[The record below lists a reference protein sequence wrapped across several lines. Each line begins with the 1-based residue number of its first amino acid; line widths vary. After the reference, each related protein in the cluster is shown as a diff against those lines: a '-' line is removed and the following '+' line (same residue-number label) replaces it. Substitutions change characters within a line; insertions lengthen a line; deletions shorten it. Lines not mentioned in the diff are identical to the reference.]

1 MFELQGFTGYADQ
14 NVAKFWAGMAKAV
27 ADVNDP
33 EEKQGGFASG
43 DSEITGFSHM
53 HDSGTGGA
61 PSLGNFPFFPQTG
74 CPGDLVNNCFFTKA
88 DRASRRLNDTV
99 QASPGYFAIS
109 LNTSIHTEMTVTN
122 HSALYRLTFPS
133 NETAAASKKTVLP
146 YSPLI
151 LFDLTDLPES
161 RINGSISVNETTA
174 RITGN
179 ATFNPSFGL
188 GTYDL
193 HFCADFTG
201 ASIRDT
207 GVFMNNRA
215 GSSPKSVRIVPN
227 GNTPLIPAGA
237 WAQFEAP
244 GNDQILLRVGVSFIS
259 VDRACRNAETEIPD
273 FGFEKVVEAAQDAWR
288 EKLSVIEVDNTG
300 VSEELQTV
308 FWSGTYRSMISP
320 QDYTTENP
328 LWDSDEPYFDSYY
341 CIWDSFRSI
350 HPLLTLLDPS
360 SQAKMI
366 RSLIDVYRHEG
377 KTSTQYELVRE
388 VDT

>member
-1 MFELQGFTGYADQ
+1 L
-14 NVAKFWAGMAKAV
+14 K
-27 ADVNDP
+27 
-33 EEKQGGFASG
+33 
-43 DSEITGFSHM
+43 
-53 HDSGTGGA
+53 A

-74 CPGDLVNNCFFTKA
+74 CPGDEINNCFFTKA
-88 DRASRRLNDTV
+88 NRASRRLNNTV
-99 QASPGYFAIS
+99 KAHPGYFAIS

-122 HSALYRLTFPS
+122 HTALHRITFPS
-133 NETAAASKKTVLP
+133 NSTVSEQNPAALP

-161 RINGSISVNETTA
+161 RINGTISVAEKSA
-174 RITGN
+174 RITGTG
-179 ATFNPSFGL
+179 TFNPSFGL

-193 HFCADFTG
+193 HFCADFQG

-215 GSSPKSVRIVPN
+215 GTQPKTVSIVPN

-244 GNDQILLRVGVSFIS
+244 ANDQILLRVGLSFMGI
-259 VDRACRNAETEIPD
+259 DQACKNAETEIPD
-273 FGFEKVVEAAQDAWR
+273 FEFEKVLEAAEDAWR
-288 EKLSVIEVDNTG
+288 QKLSVIQVDATG

-308 FWSGTYRSMISP
+308 FWSGTYRAMISP
-320 QDYTTENP
+320 QDYTGENP
-328 LWDSDEPYFDSYY
+328 LWKSDEPYYDSYY

-350 HPLLTLLDPS
+350 HPLLTLLDPH
-360 SQAKMI
+360 SQARMI

-377 KTSTQYELVRE
+377 RNQHLSAIFWIAA
-388 VDT
+388 